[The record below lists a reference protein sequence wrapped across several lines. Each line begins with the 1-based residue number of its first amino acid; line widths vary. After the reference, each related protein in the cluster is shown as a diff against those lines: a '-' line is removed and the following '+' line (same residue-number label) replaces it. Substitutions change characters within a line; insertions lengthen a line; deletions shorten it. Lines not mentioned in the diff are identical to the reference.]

1 MKDFVKVKEDY
12 IPKEGSLIQESA
24 NDIKVKDAKVDT
36 EIAELRAKA
45 AEAKAREAE
54 AVAKTAEY
62 RHKVENQDAI
72 IAEAI
77 KEAKER
83 LIDATSRQVEA
94 LQAYHEKAQQYEPV
108 VHTAYETIKEQ
119 KERIVKLETILGV
132 KKEEEAKL
140 ISDTDYYN
148 DHSEQGKRY
157 LAKVARNIAPY
168 QKSLAD
174 YLNRQVA
181 KLNKEV
187 GLERGMV
194 IFSACSQ
201 SLVKAAAW
209 FQENSDTIKE
219 YDASSISDYLCR
231 ADDYLLTL
239 LRMRG
244 ARKTKEEREANIENE
259 YQYKTENQEEEPMTH
274 GGQNSLLNRLLDKLG

>member
-1 MKDFVKVKEDY
+1 MENKENEPMEPEDN
-12 IPKEGSLIQESA
+12 GESA
-24 NDIKVKDAKVDT
+24 EDRKKREEK
-36 EIAELRAKA
+36 EKA
-45 AEAKAREAE
+45 M
-54 AVAKTAEY
+54 
-62 RHKVENQDAI
+62 
-72 IAEAI
+72 
-77 KEAKER
+77 KEARDR
-83 LIDATSRQVEA
+83 LIEETEKRVEEFN
-94 LQAYHEKAQQYEPV
+94 AYHEKAQKYEPV
-108 VHTAYETIKEQ
+108 IHKAYETIKEQ
-119 KERIVKLETILGV
+119 KERIAKLETLLGV
-132 KKEEEAKL
+132 KEEEEAKN
-140 ISDTDYYN
+140 INNEAYFN
-148 DHSEQGKRY
+148 DHFEQGKRY
-157 LAKVARNIAPY
+157 LAKVAKTITPY

-259 YQYKTENQEEEPMTH
+259 YQYKSENQEEEPMTH